1 MRQESEGR
9 TGQRA
14 HGAELDDELVSRP
27 HWWHEVG
34 QDEVPPDR
42 EFGYWD
48 LIRMHSRFRRRARE
62 TVWSIQGRGGSHNW
76 LRLGLAVL
84 AALTWILAWVHHGP
98 GSLTAIGAGIVFAI
112 AAANLIVMMLI
123 WLKVVALAD
132 WLRRLAAGDLEY
144 RMQFRHESTLRHLCT
159 ALDTLRE
166 QSRRVIDLRI
176 VDRLGAE
183 LHRRNVELENAL
195 DDLAR
200 TQEQIVVRQKSAE
213 LGGLA
218 VGIAEEIRGPIGT
231 TRDLVGRTRGLLR
244 EARET
249 IAPAEE
255 RFAAGEYE
263 SLTGEIE
270 VSLDLIERHALRA
283 DEIVRA
289 MLELG
294 REGGALV
301 HMDLNQVVAEQARR
315 EVAVGRETAQIE
327 LEEHYDEAVGTVSA
341 ETVSIAR
348 LVRNLVSNAR
358 HAVVAR
364 AAREDGGYRGT
375 IRIVTR
381 AEDGKV
387 VIEVEDNGIGM
398 SGEVLSRA
406 TTPFFTTRTPPNE
419 GVGLGLGQ
427 SENVTR
433 SHGGSLAIESV
444 AGSGTRVI
452 ARIARGGAA

>member
-1 MRQESEGR
+1 MREGNGER
-9 TGQRA
+9 REQRP
-14 HGAELDDELVSRP
+14 HGLELDDELVSRP

-42 EFGYWD
+42 ELGYRD

-62 TVWSIQGRGGSHNW
+62 TVWSIQGRGGTHNW

-84 AALTWILAWVHHGP
+84 AGLVWILAGVLHGP
-98 GSLTAIGAGIVFAI
+98 GSLAAIGAGIVFAV
-112 AAANLIVMMLI
+112 AVANLITMMLI

-183 LHRRNVELENAL
+183 LHKRNGELATAL

-200 TQEQIVVRQKSAE
+200 TEEQIVVRQKSAE

-218 VGIAEEIRGPIGT
+218 AGIAEEIRGPVESS
-231 TRDLVGRTRGLLR
+231 RELVERTRSLLR
-244 EARET
+244 KARET
-249 IAPAEE
+249 LAPANE
-255 RFAAGEYE
+255 RFVSREYEEIAGEIGE
-263 SLTGEIE
+263 SL
-270 VSLDLIERHALRA
+270 DHIERHARRA

-294 REGGALV
+294 REGGSRAR
-301 HMDLNQVVAEQARR
+301 MDLNRAVAEQARR
-315 EVAVGRETAQIE
+315 EVVVGRETAPIE
-327 LEEHYDEAVGTVSA
+327 LEEHYDDEVGAVSA
-341 ETVSIAR
+341 ETAGIAR

-358 HAVVAR
+358 HAVLER

-381 AEDGKV
+381 REDGQV
-387 VIEVEDNGIGM
+387 AIEVEDNGIGM
-398 SGEVLSRA
+398 SEEVLARA
-406 TTPFFTTRTPPNE
+406 TTPFFTTRTPNE
-419 GVGLGLGQ
+419 GAGLGLGQ

-433 SHGGSLAIESV
+433 GHGGSLAIESV
-444 AGSGTRVI
+444 PGSGTRVI
-452 ARIARGGAA
+452 ARIEGGEAA